1 MVLGLH
7 SVHACSIF
15 ITAKFYAKFEDRDL
29 FHCYLPSPTD
39 LVHAENGT
47 AKHKIAATAKQATVK
62 KFLPSIGTY

>member
-47 AKHKIAATAKQATVK
+47 AKHKIAATA
-62 KFLPSIGTY
+62 